1 MAWMELVELPLFP
14 LGSVLFPGFAVQLH
28 VFEDRYK
35 TMIADCLAGAERFGI
50 VGIERGIEVGGDAV
64 PYRVGTL
71 ARITQL
77 ERLPGGRFFLVAAGL
92 ERFEVLEFDPDGKPY
107 LRARVRLWP
116 DDRAPAPDPATAAQA
131 GALLNEYLGELVAA
145 TGNQAEDWGLRLPLP
160 LPDDAGLLSLLIAA
174 LVQVP
179 LPAKQAL
186 LAAPAPAARL
196 ALEIDYI
203 ARELALMRSTQAAPT
218 GNAAT
223 LRGSFSDN

>member
-1 MAWMELVELPLFP
+1 MELVDLPLFP

-35 TMIADCLAGAERFGI
+35 TMIADCLAGTDRFGV
-50 VGIERGIEVGGDAV
+50 VGIERGIEVGGEAV

-92 ERFEVLEFDPDGKPY
+92 ERIEVLDFVPEGKPY

-116 DDRAPAPDPATAAQA
+116 DDAAPAPDPAMAAQA
-131 GALLNEYLGELVAA
+131 GALLNEYLARLVAA

-179 LPAKQAL
+179 LPEKQAL
-186 LAAPAPAARL
+186 LAAPSAAARL
-196 ALEIDYI
+196 PMEIDYI
-203 ARELALMRSTQAAPT
+203 TRELTLMRSTQAAPT
-218 GNAAT
+218 GNAAA